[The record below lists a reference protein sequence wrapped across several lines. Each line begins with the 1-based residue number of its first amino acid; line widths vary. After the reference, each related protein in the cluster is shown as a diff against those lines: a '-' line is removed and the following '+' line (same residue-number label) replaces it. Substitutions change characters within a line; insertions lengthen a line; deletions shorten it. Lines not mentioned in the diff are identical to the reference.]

1 MSASTKRK
9 TENINKSAKKK
20 RGENILNFWNTHYNI
35 AKKDTQYNIDA
46 SEVFGFYQSLL
57 AADNSNNPD
66 TLDHFVCLSTN
77 IGVTCKK
84 AKANKQRYLVA
95 APTSS
100 LSIAYHSKSSNLK
113 KNNTSLHLLNIRGLI
128 TNKENKSE
136 SIEKLLSASTT
147 SNIIILTETHL
158 TVNHFNAEILRH
170 LKNYNII
177 RSDRNITPN
186 PDDDFQLLSGGG
198 CAILTSPNI
207 VTVQKVTYSNGN
219 CELAISE
226 CPEIKTFILALY
238 KPPLPNFNLLKFSE
252 VLNEAR
258 NSLNKMLENQ
268 SEYKVILAGD
278 FNFHPKVVE
287 WIRCDEGIFPDIK
300 PGNTDEKL
308 ALQLLLDFTNDFEL
322 EQIVDEPTRESNILD
337 LIFTNNL
344 EIFSDQ
350 NIQILRPITDH
361 NIVSFK
367 IQINSHE
374 TIAAN
379 LPNNIRD
386 ISLYNFKSGNQELFK
401 EALADTPWHNL
412 FTPQTI
418 ETANENF
425 NTALVQAANKA
436 KVPKFKQKKD
446 INDNN
451 NIDVPNKE
459 RNRLMEHINN
469 PGIRSVDKAIK
480 VTRLEVLN
488 KQLQNQHI
496 EDRMREENKVI
507 NNVLLPSS
515 NLQTKTEKLQRKSDH

>member
-1 MSASTKRK
+1 
-9 TENINKSAKKK
+9 
-20 RGENILNFWNTHYNI
+20 
-35 AKKDTQYNIDA
+35 
-46 SEVFGFYQSLL
+46 
-57 AADNSNNPD
+57 
-66 TLDHFVCLSTN
+66 
-77 IGVTCKK
+77 
-84 AKANKQRYLVA
+84 
-95 APTSS
+95 
-100 LSIAYHSKSSNLK
+100 
-113 KNNTSLHLLNIRGLI
+113 
-128 TNKENKSE
+128 
-136 SIEKLLSASTT
+136 
-147 SNIIILTETHL
+147 
-158 TVNHFNAEILRH
+158 
-170 LKNYNII
+170 
-177 RSDRNITPN
+177 
-186 PDDDFQLLSGGG
+186 
-198 CAILTSPNI
+198 
-207 VTVQKVTYSNGN
+207 
-219 CELAISE
+219 
-226 CPEIKTFILALY
+226 
-238 KPPLPNFNLLKFSE
+238 
-252 VLNEAR
+252 
-258 NSLNKMLENQ
+258 MLENQ

-459 RNRLMEHINN
+459 RNRLMEQINN
-469 PGIRSVDKAIK
+469 PGIRSVDKAII

-488 KQLQNQHI
+488 K
-496 EDRMREENKVI
+496 
-507 NNVLLPSS
+507 
-515 NLQTKTEKLQRKSDH
+515 KL

>member
-1 MSASTKRK
+1 
-9 TENINKSAKKK
+9 
-20 RGENILNFWNTHYNI
+20 
-35 AKKDTQYNIDA
+35 
-46 SEVFGFYQSLL
+46 
-57 AADNSNNPD
+57 
-66 TLDHFVCLSTN
+66 
-77 IGVTCKK
+77 
-84 AKANKQRYLVA
+84 
-95 APTSS
+95 
-100 LSIAYHSKSSNLK
+100 
-113 KNNTSLHLLNIRGLI
+113 
-128 TNKENKSE
+128 
-136 SIEKLLSASTT
+136 
-147 SNIIILTETHL
+147 
-158 TVNHFNAEILRH
+158 
-170 LKNYNII
+170 
-177 RSDRNITPN
+177 
-186 PDDDFQLLSGGG
+186 
-198 CAILTSPNI
+198 
-207 VTVQKVTYSNGN
+207 
-219 CELAISE
+219 
-226 CPEIKTFILALY
+226 
-238 KPPLPNFNLLKFSE
+238 
-252 VLNEAR
+252 
-258 NSLNKMLENQ
+258 MLENQ

-459 RNRLMEHINN
+459 RNRLMEQINN
-469 PGIRSVDKAIK
+469 PGIRSVDKAII

-488 KQLQNQHI
+488 KKLQNQHI

-507 NNVLLPSS
+507 NNIKACPAAFFKFANKNRKVTTKIGPLKQGNIYENEPKEIAEILSKQYASVFSPPQDVVPDITLPFDFAHELTDFDITEELVEKAISEMKPSS
-515 NLQTKTEKLQRKSDH
+515 SPGPDAIPSYLYKNNCKELTQPIIQIWRHSMDTGSYLIFFPISPFYICLA